1 MKNKFISQL
10 FLHIRF
16 IKWLNMRNKK
26 NDEDQKKIKS
36 NIYLALAEKKLSEGK
51 LMEEITK
58 EEIEQ

>member
-1 MKNKFISQL
+1 
-10 FLHIRF
+10 
-16 IKWLNMRNKK
+16 MRNKK